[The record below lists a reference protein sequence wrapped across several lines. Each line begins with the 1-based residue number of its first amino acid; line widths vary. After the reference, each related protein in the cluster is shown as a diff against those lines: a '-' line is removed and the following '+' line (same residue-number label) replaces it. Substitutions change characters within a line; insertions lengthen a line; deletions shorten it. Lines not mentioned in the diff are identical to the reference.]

1 MKKQLLSESE
11 IRKFMKFANIGGL
24 ASPFVE
30 RLSETYEMGL
40 DEQEEEEEEDLEAA
54 TAPPAGAEEFGAEET
69 LPDEEGLP
77 DEEVLP
83 DEEAPAGGDT
93 DAALQGVMDAVEA
106 MKLGFVEKGM
116 PEVADAIGLSATGE
130 EEMGGEDLGDE
141 EELEMGGEAPGGE
154 EGLEMDVGAEEEPDL
169 GGEEEVEALDE
180 AGIYLETTD
189 NDVVQEVARRVAKRL
204 LASRR
209 RAYSK
214 RSRRR

>member
-1 MKKQLLSESE
+1 
-11 IRKFMKFANIGGL
+11 
-24 ASPFVE
+24 
-30 RLSETYEMGL
+30 
-40 DEQEEEEEEDLEAA
+40 
-54 TAPPAGAEEFGAEET
+54 
-69 LPDEEGLP
+69 
-77 DEEVLP
+77 
-83 DEEAPAGGDT
+83 
-93 DAALQGVMDAVEA
+93 MDAVEA

-130 EEMGGEDLGDE
+130 EEMDLGAE
-141 EELEMGGEAPGGE
+141 EEPEMDLGAE
-154 EGLEMDVGAEEEPDL
+154 EEPEMDVGAEEEPDL